1 MLSFHCL
8 VKQGLF
14 TSTLQKRKWGL
25 GERLPQCVWA
35 AWLLNHDLLTDCLF
49 GASSGSQPP
58 GAITLHPSVTL
69 YPGSWAQPG
78 SFACCPGFYL
88 RKVPTAFLPC
98 YRVAV
103 PTKPTFG
110 CPSSPGRTG
119 GWVLWVLNSPLWPV
133 RLRWRNFSSVWCHIP
148 SGWHTL
154 WAPEMSEWI
163 RNRGL
168 SAASLAPRADTVQKH
183 TTPRALPQRSDQRY
197 VCSRVPHVGEKWD
210 RVWRK
215 ERRAMV
221 KPQLG
226 RMVRRGG
233 LAACYPEEDSRGP
246 AHSFTHSFTPP
257 FNTVSRVVSLTPHCA
272 RAKRWY
278 QSIPALGTPQKPSP
292 HCWTWSLGWGQGAQ
306 IKSSD

>member
-25 GERLPQCVWA
+25 GERLPQCVGA

-88 RKVPTAFLPC
+88 CKLPTAFLPC

-119 GWVLWVLNSPLWPV
+119 GWVLRV
-133 RLRWRNFSSVWCHIP
+133 
-148 SGWHTL
+148 
-154 WAPEMSEWI
+154 
-163 RNRGL
+163 
-168 SAASLAPRADTVQKH
+168 
-183 TTPRALPQRSDQRY
+183 TTPRSGQWGSGEGIFHPCDVISQVDGTHSGLQKCLSESETEDSVQHPWHLEPTLWKSTPPPEPCPRGATELCLQPGSSCGRE
-197 VCSRVPHVGEKWD
+197 VGQGLE
-210 RVWRK
+210 
-215 ERRAMV
+215 EGAGAMV

-246 AHSFTHSFTPP
+246 AHSFIHSLHRSTQFPE
-257 FNTVSRVVSLTPHCA
+257 
-272 RAKRWY
+272 
-278 QSIPALGTPQKPSP
+278 
-292 HCWTWSLGWGQGAQ
+292 
-306 IKSSD
+306 